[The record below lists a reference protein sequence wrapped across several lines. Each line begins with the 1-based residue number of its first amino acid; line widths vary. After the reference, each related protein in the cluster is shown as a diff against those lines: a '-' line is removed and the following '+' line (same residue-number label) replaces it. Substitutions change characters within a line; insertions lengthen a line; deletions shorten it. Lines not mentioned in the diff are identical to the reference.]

1 MFREQLKT
9 ANAELMKVLSLSN
22 VNALPRVKKVTVN
35 AGLSRGLKDAKFID
49 AVESTLTRISG
60 QKPIRTKAK
69 KSISNFK
76 IREGMVVGMMVTLR
90 GTRMEHF
97 LEKLI
102 HVTLPRVR
110 DFQGISQKAV
120 DAQGNLTIGFKEM
133 VAFPEIR
140 SDEVD
145 NLHGLEVTIAT
156 NAGTKER
163 GLALFKAL
171 GVPFKK

>member
-1 MFREQLKT
+1 MFREQLKKV
-9 ANAELMKVLSLSN
+9 NAALMTELKLTN
-22 VNALPRVKKVTVN
+22 VNALPKVLKVSVN

-49 AVESTLTRISG
+49 AVESTLTRITG
-60 QKPIRTKAK
+60 QKPVKTKAK
-69 KSISNFK
+69 TSISNFK
-76 IREGMVVGMMVTLR
+76 IREGMIVGMMVTLR
-90 GTRMEHF
+90 GGRMENF

-110 DFQGISQKAV
+110 DFQGISPKAV

-140 SDEVD
+140 TDEVE
-145 NLHGLEVTIAT
+145 NVHGLEVTIAT

-163 GLALFKAL
+163 GLALFRAL